1 MKKLFLIVL
10 VTLSLAA
17 AEKPFPKGIYEEVIL
32 ADAQSAR
39 ESAKAMVASLEKGS
53 LDKKVFEKL
62 ALDWKRVQALYIA
75 GELDEAYADT
85 PREIDIYHNAKED
98 ITVQL
103 DRIALGNEDVA
114 KAMFKNSFK
123 TINAPEHEYKHPSNN
138 SRTQCIAKSEK
149 DILYRMDTVK
159 RERIENPRTVM
170 HFMKPPQK
178 GYSVQKTVEPITCKI
193 TYQKERESI
202 ENHHTLITQ
211 LDLDILDVHRQKC
224 VHPPRHFPRTHD
236 QRKNQQCLD
245 RKRDHEIGIIKPCAR
260 MPPDHRRKCVRKSFK
275 ISGEIEC
282 ANHCRGYKI
291 EPIDPL
297 GGIDKIIP
305 RKVLSHRRHPVSS
318 RSFSTPR

>member
-53 LDKKVFEKL
+53 VDKRVFEKL

-98 ITVQL
+98 VTVQL

-123 TINAPEHEYKHPSNN
+123 TINALEYLITKKTLNAERERSMALIAARSIETKLSVIVSVYEKEGKKLLADENRFNALVMNQLIASSYELKEWRLGEPSGLAKKYKG
-138 SRTQCIAKSEK
+138 SRDSRRA
-149 DILYRMDTVK
+149 DLYRSALSLQALQTIVETHKRVMDASGYVDYGDYAIK
-159 RERIENPRTVM
+159 AGADSEVLIVRKALNSALKNIHVM
-170 HFMKPPQK
+170 NGDLFAPASKALYSDLGRLHN
-178 GYSVQKTVEPITCKI
+178 GYYIS
-193 TYQKERESI
+193 
-202 ENHHTLITQ
+202 LIGALKMTSK
-211 LDLDILDVHRQKC
+211 ILDA
-224 VHPPRHFPRTHD
+224 D
-236 QRKNQQCLD
+236 GD
-245 RKRDHEIGIIKPCAR
+245 
-260 MPPDHRRKCVRKSFK
+260 
-275 ISGEIEC
+275 
-282 ANHCRGYKI
+282 
-291 EPIDPL
+291 
-297 GGIDKIIP
+297 
-305 RKVLSHRRHPVSS
+305 
-318 RSFSTPR
+318 